1 MPADTGPV
9 GTTSGGSGF
18 WDTLSGLWGDFEG
31 WASEPAN
38 QKILLGG
45 GSALVANVLKNKGL
59 LDSDAAKVGYQGKI
73 PDYTVRRTPI
83 QYEYDPNR
91 RPGSAGRRYFSDV
104 EYIPGTGGV
113 ASVVQPE
120 IDVNPGVTNPGVTNP
135 GDTTPQL
142 PDTPLPYY
150 EDLSTGYPSYD
161 ENGEY
166 IFDEGEPPRMMDPMP
181 YDNYDGPR
189 EGDVKEEPPRLS
201 DPLPYYEG
209 EPPRMMDPMPY
220 DNYDGPREG
229 DVKEE
234 PPRLPDTPLPYY
246 EGEPPRMVDP
256 LPYYDGEPPR
266 YPPRLSDPLPYYKGE
281 PPRLSDPLP
290 YYDGPREEDVAL
302 LKERLTAG
310 GTAIENM
317 FKNKYAEGGIAQ
329 LSEGRYLK
337 GETDGMADEVPA
349 SIDGQEPAALSDGEF
364 VIPADIV
371 SHLGNG
377 NSEAGAKALKEMMSR
392 IRGERTGN
400 NEQGKQI
407 DPNNFLLA

>member
-83 QYEYDPNR
+83 QYAYDPNR

-120 IDVNPGVTNPGVTNP
+120 IDVNPGVTNPG
-135 GDTTPQL
+135 DTTPQL
-142 PDTPLPYY
+142 PDTLLPYY
-150 EDLSTGYPSYD
+150 
-161 ENGEY
+161 
-166 IFDEGEPPRMMDPMP
+166 EGEPPRLSVDPMP
-181 YDNYDGPR
+181 YDNYAGPR

-209 EPPRMMDPMPY
+209 EPPRLSVDPMPY
-220 DNYDGPREG
+220 DNYAGPREGDVKEEPPRLSDPLPYYEGEPPRLSGPLPYYDGPREG

-246 EGEPPRMVDP
+246 EGEPPRYPPRLPDTP
-256 LPYYDGEPPR
+256 LPYYE
-266 YPPRLSDPLPYYKGE
+266 GE
-281 PPRLSDPLP
+281 PPRLSDA
-290 YYDGPREEDVAL
+290 AL

-392 IRGERTGN
+392 IRRERTGN

>member
-83 QYEYDPNR
+83 QYAYDPNR

-120 IDVNPGVTNPGVTNP
+120 IDVNPGVTNPG
-135 GDTTPQL
+135 DTTPQL
-142 PDTPLPYY
+142 PDTLLPYY
-150 EDLSTGYPSYD
+150 
-161 ENGEY
+161 
-166 IFDEGEPPRMMDPMP
+166 EGEPPRLSVDPMP
-181 YDNYDGPR
+181 YDNYAGPR

-209 EPPRMMDPMPY
+209 EPPRLSGPLPY
-220 DNYDGPREG
+220 YDGPREG

-246 EGEPPRMVDP
+246 EGEPPRYPPRLPDTP
-256 LPYYDGEPPR
+256 LPYYE
-266 YPPRLSDPLPYYKGE
+266 GE
-281 PPRLSDPLP
+281 PPRLSDA
-290 YYDGPREEDVAL
+290 AL

-392 IRGERTGN
+392 IRRERTGN

>member
-9 GTTSGGSGF
+9 GTTSEGSGF

-83 QYEYDPNR
+83 QYAYDPNR

-142 PDTPLPYY
+142 PDTL
-150 EDLSTGYPSYD
+150 
-161 ENGEY
+161 
-166 IFDEGEPPRMMDPMP
+166 
-181 YDNYDGPR
+181 
-189 EGDVKEEPPRLS
+189 
-201 DPLPYYEG
+201 LPYYEG
-209 EPPRMMDPMPY
+209 EPPSLPPGYETDGGMPLDEGEPPRYPPRLAVDPMPY

-246 EGEPPRMVDP
+246 EGEPPR
-256 LPYYDGEPPR
+256 
-266 YPPRLSDPLPYYKGE
+266 YPPK
-281 PPRLSDPLP
+281 
-290 YYDGPREEDVAL
+290 
-302 LKERLTAG
+302 T
-310 GTAIENM
+310 
-317 FKNKYAEGGIAQ
+317 KYAEGGIAQ